1 MAMIDPQ
8 APVPPFI
15 PPAAQA
21 IINRFELVE
30 QPQPNPQPHQGERAT
45 HTAATRLWTGSA
57 RGVDDGCEWMEHVAE
72 FGWRVDPHY
81 GDWPLVVEC
90 LRVHDPRDDAPQ
102 TGRLFRY
109 MRLTYLEGSVY
120 LALYDSY
127 RAARDDAWPAPD

>member
-30 QPQPNPQPHQGERAT
+30 QPQPNPQPRQGERAT

-57 RGVDDGCEWMEHVAE
+57 RGVDDGHEWMEHVAE
-72 FGWRVDPHY
+72 LGWRVSREVMEQ
-81 GDWPLVVEC
+81 L
-90 LRVHDPRDDAPQ
+90 DAE
-102 TGRLFRY
+102 GRLIFPSSPEGRIARKHYLSEQEGRGWTASSVLPEFRS
-109 MRLTYLEGSVY
+109 L
-120 LALYDSY
+120 
-127 RAARDDAWPAPD
+127 